1 MSEEKILQSLE
12 AVIWEAVLAPFHF
25 VFVNDTAEKFLGH
38 RAIDV
43 IENRTNFI
51 NPAVKNAIEAADI
64 INEDWY
70 KTSSARDIYEWIK
83 PDGTVAHLRD
93 HIKFETAEDGKM
105 HLFGVTVDLT
115 PTVEKEKAQ
124 KNQEQIIFD
133 SVPAMIWYKDRHN
146 IILRANK
153 HAAES
158 MGFTVDEI
166 VGKST
171 YELYPDDAEKYY
183 QDDLSVINSGEP
195 KLGFIDRYVTS
206 AGNILF
212 LQTDKIP
219 LRDQD
224 GKIHGVMVFSQD
236 ITDRKIAEE
245 QLLAAHAELESKV
258 EERTRELSEAN
269 IFFRLSQEMFCIAG
283 FDGFFKEL
291 NPEWTNVL
299 GYSIEELKARP
310 YMDFVHPEDRD
321 ATITQAEYLT
331 RGRPIHF
338 YENRYIAKDGSIK
351 WLMWSASGDMEK
363 GVVYGVAHD
372 TTDRRKTE
380 AQLEDVNTRINNVAR
395 HLPGVIYQF
404 LRKTDG
410 SYSFPYISE
419 SCRTLLGYE
428 RHEIEQDSNL
438 AFINIHPDDRAPLD
452 EAIEKSA
459 RALSVFKCEFR
470 VIISSSTPIKWMR
483 ATSTP
488 EALENGEIL
497 WNGLLMDI
505 TDLKTA
511 EDKVK
516 QLNDDLAQ
524 RVSILAAVN
533 QELEILTHKL
543 ELAYD
548 EALEA
553 SKLKSEFVANISHE
567 VRTPISAVL
576 GMTELLMDTSL
587 SSEQTSFVKIV
598 NESAQSLLTIINDIL
613 DFSKMEAGRLELEV
627 IDLNVRS
634 IIEGCADWLASSA
647 RRRRLALMTF
657 CDPSIPQFVKGDPVR
672 LRQVLLNLASNA
684 IKFTDTGEVI
694 VKATKF
700 RETEERVV
708 ILFQVSDTGI
718 GLSEAARKRLFQPFA
733 QADGST
739 TRKYGGT
746 GLGLSI
752 SKRLVEMMGGEIGV
766 SSEEKKGST
775 FWFTVPLEREKMHAH
790 PDLKAEQLQVVVPF
804 DVLVVDHSASS
815 RGIISAYLSSAGIKV
830 SEAETGE
837 DALEI
842 LASAPKND
850 SSYTVTIV
858 DVSHG
863 SFDGFALAKRITEEY
878 GDIAGRVVLIASF
891 DEKEKME
898 AAVDDGI
905 AACLVKPLRRAHLL
919 EVVLKP
925 GFRGQEIMSMPE
937 AVEAA
942 LDGVIDDL
950 AFHGHSKLEALEETT
965 PSKWRVL
972 LAEDNPVLQQ
982 LAERQLR
989 KFGLDVVVVGNG
1001 QEAIHEFE
1009 KQNSS
1014 NDLRYDAIF
1023 MDCQMPEMDGYEAT
1037 TEIRRRE
1044 EQAGAGRVPIVAMTA
1059 GAMPS
1064 DRDRCIRSG
1073 MDDYLSKPVSHEQ
1086 LRRVINSWIPRALDA
1101 TNAEPN
1107 TSSSP
1112 ANASIRNSA
1121 DIRKTPET
1129 LASPEPSN
1137 MSTDNRNADSSGS
1150 NGNPNENGE
1159 NGPINLVALKKLYG
1173 DADLHDILKMFLAE
1187 ATELLTAVKEQID
1200 SKSDRELAATAHQ
1213 LKGLSAVLC
1222 ADDMTRFSLEIEQSA
1237 KKSAWEPAQTAL
1249 GSVSAEFEKVKAFV
1263 NDYLNAK

>member
-1 MSEEKILQSLE
+1 MTEERLLQNLEGVVWEAELVPFRFVYVNTPADKLLGHSAEKIL
-12 AVIWEAVLAPFHF
+12 
-25 VFVNDTAEKFLGH
+25 DGKTK
-38 RAIDV
+38 
-43 IENRTNFI
+43 FI
-51 NPAVKNAIEAADI
+51 NPAIKQALDAGITIDEK
-64 INEDWY
+64 WY
-70 KTSSARDIYEWIK
+70 AKSTAGEVYVWEK
-83 PDGTVAHLRD
+83 PDGDKVFLKD
-93 HIKFETAEDGKM
+93 LINIQTAKQGKTR
-105 HLFGVTVDLT
+105 LFGVTIDVTEL
-115 PTVEKEKAQ
+115 VQ
-124 KNQEQIIFD
+124 QERTERAEQQIIFD

-146 IILRANK
+146 TILRANK
-153 HAAES
+153 QAAES
-158 MGFTVDEI
+158 MGYTVETI

-171 YELYPDDAEKYY
+171 YDLYPEDAEKYY
-183 QDDLSVINSGEP
+183 QDDLSVINSGEA
-195 KLGFIDRYVTS
+195 KYGFVDRYVNS
-206 AGNILF
+206 AGEILW

-219 LRDQD
+219 LRDTA
-224 GKIHGVMVFSQD
+224 GNIRGVMVFSQD
-236 ITDRKIAEE
+236 VTDRKRAEE
-245 QLLAAHAELESKV
+245 HLLAAHADLETKV
-258 EERTRELSEAN
+258 EVRTRELTEAN
-269 IFFRLSQEMFCIAG
+269 IFFELSQELFTIAG
-283 FDGFFKEL
+283 FDGYFRQL

-299 GYSIEELKARP
+299 GYSIEELKSRP
-310 YMDFVHPEDRD
+310 YMEFVHPEDR
-321 ATITQAEYLT
+321 AVTLAQAEKLT
-331 RGRPIHF
+331 QGRHVHF
-338 YENRYIAKDGSIK
+338 FENRYIAKDGSSK
-351 WLMWSASGDMEK
+351 WLLWSATSDLDK
-363 GVVYGVAHD
+363 GVVYAVAHD
-372 TTDRRKTE
+372 VTRRRQTE
-380 AQLEDVNTRINNVAR
+380 AQLEDVSARINNVAR

-404 LRKTDG
+404 VRKSVDG
-410 SYSFPYISE
+410 SYHFPYISE
-419 SCRTLLGYE
+419 SCRALLGYE
-428 RHEIEQDSNL
+428 RHEIEADSNL
-438 AFINIHPDDRAPLD
+438 AFIDMHPDDKLTIG

-459 RALSVFKCEFR
+459 QTMSVFKFEFR
-470 VIISSSTPIKWMR
+470 VLSGSNPLKWLR

-488 EALENGEIL
+488 EAMEGGDVL

-576 GMTELLMDTSL
+576 GMAELLMDTAL
-587 SSEQTSFVKIV
+587 SNEQVSFVKIV

-634 IIEGCADWLASSA
+634 IVEGCADWLASSA

-684 IKFTDTGEVI
+684 IKFTDSGEVL

-775 FWFTVPLEREKMHAH
+775 FWFTVPLEREKWPAL
-790 PDLKAEQLQVVVPF
+790 PDMRAEQLQVVVPF
-804 DVLVVDHSASS
+804 NVLVVDHSLVS
-815 RGIISAYLSSAGIKV
+815 RNIISSYLTSAGINV
-830 SEAETGE
+830 VEAKNPEEAMKALADPET
-837 DALEI
+837 I
-842 LASAPKND
+842 F
-850 SSYTVTIV
+850 TVTIV
-858 DVSHG
+858 DASQG
-863 SFDGFALAKRITEEY
+863 RFDGFALAAKIIKSNAE
-878 GDIAGRVVLIASF
+878 IAGRVVLVASF
-891 DEKEKME
+891 DEKDKME
-898 AAVDDGI
+898 QAVEKGV

-925 GFRGQEIMSMPE
+925 GFRGQEILSMPDGGDAGIDSVLSDLLVQGNE
-937 AVEAA
+937 Q
-942 LDGVIDDL
+942 LD
-950 AFHGHSKLEALEETT
+950 ASENSQNS
-965 PSKWRVL
+965 PWRVL

-989 KFGLDVVVVGNG
+989 KFGLDVVIVANG
-1001 QEAIHEFE
+1001 QEAVAEFE
-1009 KQNSS
+1009 KQDGS
-1014 NDLRYDAIF
+1014 RFDAIF

-1037 TEIRRRE
+1037 VEIRRLE
-1044 EQAGAGRVPIVAMTA
+1044 ETAGGRVPIVAMTA

-1064 DRDRCIRSG
+1064 DRERCIRSG
-1073 MDDYLSKPVSHEQ
+1073 MDDYLSKPVGHDQ
-1086 LRRVINSWIPRALDA
+1086 LRRVIAAWIPLALNSETVETRATVEHL
-1101 TNAEPN
+1101 P
-1107 TSSSP
+1107 
-1112 ANASIRNSA
+1112 
-1121 DIRKTPET
+1121 
-1129 LASPEPSN
+1129 
-1137 MSTDNRNADSSGS
+1137 MSTDEDPIASSKQESDGAK
-1150 NGNPNENGE
+1150 NV
-1159 NGPINLVALKKLYG
+1159 PINLNELRKLYG
-1173 DADLHDILKMFLAE
+1173 DDDLHDILKMFLTE
-1187 ATELLTAVKEQID
+1187 ATKLLTLLREQIN
-1200 SKSDRELAATAHQ
+1200 SHSDRELAATAHQ

-1222 ADDMTRFSLEIEQSA
+1222 ADNLTRLSLEIEQSA
-1237 KKSAWEPAQTAL
+1237 KRSAWEPTESTLAL
-1249 GSVSAEFEKVKAFV
+1249 LNDEFAKVKIFV
-1263 NDYLNAK
+1263 NDYLQSI